1 MTKTVCTFLNKTRG
15 QALSYC
21 LASAL
26 ELNPEFDPIE
36 HAVYVLDENGER
48 HNFEFINPILHVQLS
63 LSFKVDLNWDLNVVY
78 AQILNGDEKF
88 YAPGNDTLEAVARV
102 VAKANN
108 GNKGFVDVPDTLLRF
123 GVDIVSDDVRSKLVP
138 HFAPKLILG

>member
-36 HAVYVLDENGER
+36 QTVYVLDENGER
-48 HNFEFINPILHVQLS
+48 HDFEFINPILHVQLS
-63 LSFKVDLNWDLNVVY
+63 LSFRVDLNWDNNVVY

-108 GNKGFVDVPDTLLRF
+108 GNKSFVDVPESLLRF
-123 GVDIVSDDVRSKLVP
+123 GVEIVSDDIRKKHDP
-138 HFAPKLILG
+138 HFTPKLILG